1 MSETETLRRLTQ
13 MGRDLDGVMQQRTM
27 SLSFGTMYNNMYNLV
42 IGQKGDE
49 VLELITDAFRRMSL
63 TRRPLVYGMAVG
75 IVKDTAMY
83 LDHVWLK
90 RWEKKSLME
99 VATEMYERPVARRWR
114 RALAYARWFV
124 RVRAWRMA
132 FDEIYLKP
140 GNAGALRAEAH
151 FRQCAERVPAKR
163 VKLDE

>member
-1 MSETETLRRLTQ
+1 MSETETLRRLVQ

-75 IVKDTAMY
+75 IICLLYTSPSPRDPKT
-83 LDHVWLK
+83 
-90 RWEKKSLME
+90 
-99 VATEMYERPVARRWR
+99 T
-114 RALAYARWFV
+114 
-124 RVRAWRMA
+124 RMPSSA
-132 FDEIYLKP
+132 
-140 GNAGALRAEAH
+140 
-151 FRQCAERVPAKR
+151 
-163 VKLDE
+163 